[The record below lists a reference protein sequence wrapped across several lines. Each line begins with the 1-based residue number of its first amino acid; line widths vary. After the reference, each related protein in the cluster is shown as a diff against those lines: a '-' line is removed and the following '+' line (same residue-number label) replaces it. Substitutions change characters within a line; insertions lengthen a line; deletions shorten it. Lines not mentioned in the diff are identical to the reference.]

1 MLAELLRREKAAG
14 IKPDP
19 DLDVFMKV
27 RKKYISMEMPLNL
40 TRNLSTV

>member
-1 MLAELLRREKAAG
+1 MVAELLRREKAAG

-27 RKKYISMEMPLNL
+27 RKK
-40 TRNLSTV
+40 

>member
-1 MLAELLRREKAAG
+1 LLRREKAAG

-27 RKKYISMEMPLNL
+27 RKK
-40 TRNLSTV
+40 